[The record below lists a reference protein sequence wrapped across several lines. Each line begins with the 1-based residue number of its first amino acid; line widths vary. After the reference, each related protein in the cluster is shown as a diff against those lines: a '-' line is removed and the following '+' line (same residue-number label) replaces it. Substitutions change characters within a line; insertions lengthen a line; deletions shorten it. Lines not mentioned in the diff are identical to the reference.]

1 MRFPRPCNSLIVE
14 HSETEDVSLKLTILL
29 FFRKKYNALNRKEL
43 IILKSYTNY
52 TDEVTKNLMGMC
64 EVQIKIAQEL
74 LTQGDISSSVR
85 EELIDE
91 IVAVVDLMS
100 YIDSQHKKYMTQ
112 KVREKTKGIIKT
124 LLTLRKMKK
133 AL

>member
-1 MRFPRPCNSLIVE
+1 MKN
-14 HSETEDVSLKLTILL
+14 
-29 FFRKKYNALNRKEL
+29 
-43 IILKSYTNY
+43 YTNY

-64 EVQIKIAQEL
+64 EVQIKTAQEL
-74 LTQGDISSSVR
+74 LAQGDISSPVR

-91 IVAVVDLMS
+91 MVAVVDLMS

-112 KVREKTKGIIKT
+112 KVREKAKGIIKT

>member
-1 MRFPRPCNSLIVE
+1 MENYLYVQNMPGGIVRYYPGP
-14 HSETEDVSLKLTILL
+14 TPDFL
-29 FFRKKYNALNRKEL
+29 FRKKYNVLNRKEL

-64 EVQIKIAQEL
+64 EVQIKTAQEL
-74 LTQGDISSSVR
+74 LAQDDIPFTAR
-85 EELIDE
+85 EELINE
-91 IVAVVDLMS
+91 MVAVVDLMS

-112 KVREKTKGIIKT
+112 KVREKAKGIIKT
-124 LLTLRKMKK
+124 LFTLRKMKK